1 MYFHAKFQRS
11 LCIMSGPQIT
21 TMLKENKLT
30 RQDPAGGENKP

>member
-21 TMLKENKLT
+21 TMLKNKLT